1 MSGLYLLVLVSSLIC
16 LGLVDYRYQL
26 ALFWRR
32 RQTVWTLAL
41 GIGFFLIW
49 DVLGIVLDI
58 FFTGNSPYILR
69 VFVAPD
75 LPIEEF
81 FFLAVL
87 MYSTII
93 TYRWLEKRA

>member
-1 MSGLYLLVLVSSLIC
+1 MSGLYLLALVTSLAC
-16 LGLVDYRYQL
+16 LALVDYRYQL

-32 RQTVWTLAL
+32 RRAIWTLVI
-41 GIGFFLIW
+41 GVGFFLIW
-49 DVLGIVLDI
+49 DICGILLDI

-81 FFLAVL
+81 FFLTVL
-87 MYSTII
+87 MYSTMIV
-93 TYRWLEKRA
+93 YRWLEKKS